1 MYQQVRPPK
10 QWRLSM
16 VTLQELRNCPIPIV
30 MPCRSSRFVRLA
42 GLAIPIVMSGG
53 FALICPGLSWSGKPV
68 DPIGYMSTCLDPE
81 GYMSGS

>member
-1 MYQQVRPPK
+1 MKVCQD
-10 QWRLSM
+10 
-16 VTLQELRNCPIPIV
+16 I
-30 MPCRSSRFVRLA
+30 VRLA

-53 FALICPGLSWSGKPV
+53 FALICPGLSRSGKPV